1 MKLCTVK
8 KALLFSGVILLNS
21 CNVVESDSA
30 KDESAKPEV
39 SIDIETPKES
49 SFFTTEDLSYTPV
62 SNFPIY
68 LGRGFDSLTQ
78 EFMGMALDPN
88 SVKAKADTVTIAKT
102 GYVFIEDSL
111 SLHNFFNEIISS
123 FPGETKFSPSPSL
136 KFLSPNVEGRN
147 ISIAVVTVIRHHEA
161 ELTSAELS
169 NYSKQTLNPTNLWQF
184 PDLYGNSYISHA
196 LLGGYQIKF
205 YRIEPYSSNPASRE
219 ELKKALFIK
228 YKDLYKQEV
237 TDREKLFMENTLKE
251 TISLFSYQTSVPV
264 PNLNF
269 IANDE
274 TFMAADTSFY
284 SYYQNPTLGLH
295 TLAGKYSSYDLI
307 NK

>member
-8 KALLFSGVILLNS
+8 KALLFSGVILINS

-68 LGRGFDSLTQ
+68 LGGGFDSLTQ
-78 EFMGMALDPN
+78 EFIGMALDPN

-123 FPGETKFSPSPSL
+123 FPGDTKFSLSPSQMNRF
-136 KFLSPNVEGRN
+136 KVYPEDQEVSM
-147 ISIAVVTVIRHHEA
+147 AVVTVVRHHE
-161 ELTSAELS
+161 TELS
-169 NYSKQTLNPTNLWQF
+169 YVEMNEFAKQISSTDPERF
-184 PDLYGNSYISHA
+184 YRMYGNSYISHA